1 MAMTVAIAT
10 IVAIVEVD
18 KEGSILVEED
28 SNLEVEDNIQVDI
41 DLEGNLGEV
50 DKLQVDK
57 FLLVEGI
64 SLEDMPKVGIAKED
78 IVKVDITKEVG
89 LKEQMKLNYLDLKVN
104 KDCLD
109 RSIYYPKEER

>member
-1 MAMTVAIAT
+1 M
-10 IVAIVEVD
+10 
-18 KEGSILVEED
+18 
-28 SNLEVEDNIQVDI
+28 DI

-50 DKLQVDK
+50 DRLRVDK

-78 IVKVDITKEVG
+78 IVMVDITKEVG

-109 RSIYYPKEER
+109 RSTYYPKEER

>member
-1 MAMTVAIAT
+1 MTVAIAT
-10 IVAIVEVD
+10 TVAIVEVD

-50 DKLQVDK
+50 DKLLVDK

-78 IVKVDITKEVG
+78 IVKVDTKEVG
-89 LKEQMKLNYLDLKVN
+89 LKEQMKFNYLDLKAN

-109 RSIYYPKEER
+109 RSTDYPKEER